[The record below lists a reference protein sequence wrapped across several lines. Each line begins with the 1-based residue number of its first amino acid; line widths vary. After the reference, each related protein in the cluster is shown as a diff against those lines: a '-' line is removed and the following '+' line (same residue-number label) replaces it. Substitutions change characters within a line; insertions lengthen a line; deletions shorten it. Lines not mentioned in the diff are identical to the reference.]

1 MRKGLSLPATQL
13 LIDLEDSGL
22 IYNLDPKS
30 RKKYKNTALFQISI
44 QYAIA
49 VHNLSFFQRAMYLT
63 HKITKRI

>member
-1 MRKGLSLPATQL
+1 MRKGFSLSATQL
-13 LIDLEDSGL
+13 PIDLEDNGL

-49 VHNLSFFQRAMYLT
+49 VHNLSFFQRAMYVSNS
-63 HKITKRI
+63 